1 MLKLYREPVSPQADA
16 IEGELKDI
24 LLAYDR
30 VVMDEGE
37 ARKQFGTGRRLPVLT
52 NNERVV
58 SGEAPLRAYLKELR
72 QFMQDWQAFQGDS
85 CYVDEEGN
93 PC

>member
-1 MLKLYREPVSPQADA
+1 MLKLYREQSSPQADA

-30 VVMDEGE
+30 IVITPAE
-37 ARKQFGTGRRLPVLT
+37 ARQKFGSVNTLPVLT
-52 NNERVV
+52 NNERIV
-58 SGEAPLRAYLKELR
+58 SGPDLPGYLKELR
-72 QFMQDWQAFQGDS
+72 QLMHDWQAFQGDS
-85 CYVDEEGN
+85 CYVDDDGR